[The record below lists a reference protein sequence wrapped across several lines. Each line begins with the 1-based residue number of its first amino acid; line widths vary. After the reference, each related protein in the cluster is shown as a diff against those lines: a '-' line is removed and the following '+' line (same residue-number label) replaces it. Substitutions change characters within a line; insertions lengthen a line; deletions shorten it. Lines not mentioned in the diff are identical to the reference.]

1 MPDAAEANVTGLAL
15 PLVVIGV
22 IAIAIIVRWIV
33 RRLIDRVTRGI
44 TNNAVARRISRT
56 RGGSEILPSLERQ
69 QARANT
75 AASLLKSIA
84 GFTILGIAI
93 VVELGVLGVNIAP
106 IIASA
111 GVVGIAVGFGAQSL
125 IKDFLTGI
133 FMIMEDQYGV
143 GDVVDFGVTVGTV
156 EQVGLRVTRVR
167 DFNGVVWH
175 IPNGSITALGNRT
188 QGWGM
193 AIVDVPVAYGED
205 LDRVGAI
212 LRSTATSMAEGPEW
226 NELILDEPPIVAVET
241 MTPLAVTMR
250 VLLKTLA
257 GKNVDVAREL
267 RAQVMAAL
275 DSAGIRSPS
284 ASGAGR
290 AAAEEERPG
299 PT

>member
-1 MPDAAEANVTGLAL
+1 MLEAAEANVTGLAL
-15 PLVVIGV
+15 PLVLVGV
-22 IAIAIIVRWIV
+22 IAVALIVRWIV
-33 RRLIDRVTRGI
+33 QRLIDRLTRGV
-44 TNNAVARRISRT
+44 TNNALARRLTRT
-56 RGGSEILPSLERQ
+56 RGGAEVLPSVERQ

-84 GFTILGIAI
+84 GFTILGIALVI
-93 VVELGVLGVNIAP
+93 ELGVLGINIAP
-106 IIASA
+106 LIASA

-133 FMIMEDQYGV
+133 FMILEDQYGV

-156 EQVGLRVTRVR
+156 EQVGLRVTQVR

-193 AIVDVPVAYGED
+193 AIVDMPVAYGED
-205 LDRVGAI
+205 LDRVSDL
-212 LRSTATSMAEGPEW
+212 LRATATALQEEAEWGEV
-226 NELILDEPPIVAVET
+226 ILDEPPIVAVET

-250 VLLKTLA
+250 VLVKTVA

-267 RAQVMAAL
+267 RVRVMESL
-275 DSAGIRSPS
+275 DNAGVRSPS
-284 ASGAGR
+284 SSPTARTAV
-290 AAAEEERPG
+290 EEERPG

>member
-1 MPDAAEANVTGLAL
+1 MPEAAEANVTGFAL
-15 PLVVIGV
+15 PLVIVGV
-22 IAIAIIVRWIV
+22 IAIALILRWIV
-33 RRLIDRVTRGI
+33 QRLIDRIVRSI
-44 TNNAVARRISRT
+44 TNNSLARRLSRT
-56 RGGSEILPSLERQ
+56 RGGSEVLPSLERQ

-84 GFTILGIAI
+84 GFTILGIALI
-93 VVELGVLGVNIAP
+93 VELGVLGINIAP

-111 GVVGIAVGFGAQSL
+111 GVIGIAVGFGAQSL

-133 FMIMEDQYGV
+133 FMILEDQYGV

-175 IPNGSITALGNRT
+175 LPNGSITALGNRT

-193 AIVDVPVAYGED
+193 AIVDMPVAYGEN
-205 LDRVGAI
+205 LDRVGEI
-212 LRSTATSMAEGPEW
+212 LRSTATSMAEEPQW
-226 NELILDEPPIVAVET
+226 NELILDEPPVVAVET

-250 VLLKTLA
+250 VLLKTLS

-267 RAQVMAAL
+267 RVRVMESLDAA
-275 DSAGIRSPS
+275 GVHSPS
-284 ASGAGR
+284 TTGAGR
-290 AAAEEERPG
+290 GAAEEERPG